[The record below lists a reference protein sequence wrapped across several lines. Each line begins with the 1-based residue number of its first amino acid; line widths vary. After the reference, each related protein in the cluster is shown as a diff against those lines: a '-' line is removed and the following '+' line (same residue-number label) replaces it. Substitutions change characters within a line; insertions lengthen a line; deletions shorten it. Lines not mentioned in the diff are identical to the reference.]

1 EAYETPSLRGSL
13 GGVARLAQAH
23 GVPVSR
29 ARAKLQGL
37 LSYTLH
43 KPRRRRFP
51 TLPVVWQR
59 LYGTRLA
66 RRVRP
71 KWKAG
76 DRVRL
81 QKQHRPFEKGYLP
94 GWTEEVFLIDR
105 AVPGPVDTYKIKEWD
120 GTPVKGTFY
129 EQDVQKVDV
138 PDDALFRVEKVLQRR
153 RQEVKVRWKGWPK
166 KYDSWIPK
174 RKFPTNTTS
183 SFKVRLPVPL
193 ELKGEGWKVGLAAI
207 STPDA
212 TLDLS
217 KLVTAVNPRVFKVG
231 CKLVDSVTDVA
242 PVHHQTIMQIKDIL
256 HDPGVVDGV
265 SLMKVLIRKSQ
276 LYEMKEAQAKSKR
289 LYDRFRVTY
298 EWDGEDLR
306 MLAKELDDIAL
317 TTGMMFVEWHVHVT
331 MAKLMGWL
339 VETKKDTYALGPNL
353 RYELI
358 YKTQK
363 AGNYFKDVKNTELN
377 NHDLWKVESD
387 LLQLSQTLNWRFSN
401 LNVAFRNVVGE
412 PSRTF
417 LVYSDLVDSNIVGGQ
432 QHALVREVEY
442 RRLGQGVAYFE
453 PLHI

>member
-51 TLPVVWQR
+51 TLPVVHR
-59 LYGTRLA
+59 HGPS
-66 RRVRP
+66 RP
-71 KWKAG
+71 G

-105 AVPGPVDTYKIKEWD
+105 AVPGPVATYKIKEWD

-153 RQEVKVRWKGWPK
+153 RHEVKVRWKGWPK

-212 TLDLS
+212 ALDLS
-217 KLVTAVNPRVFKVG
+217 RLTTAVNPRVLILG
-231 CKLVDSVTDVA
+231 CKLVGSLRPDVI
-242 PVHHQTIMQIKDIL
+242 PYHQLTTMQIKDIL

-265 SLMKVLIRKSQ
+265 SLMKSLIRKSQ
-276 LYEMKEAQAKSKR
+276 SYEMVAAQQKGKR
-289 LYDRFRVTY
+289 LYDKFRVTY

-317 TTGMMFVEWHVHVT
+317 TTGMSFVQWHVHVS

-339 VETKKDTYALGPNL
+339 VETGKDKYALGPNL

-358 YKTQK
+358 YKTQNS
-363 AGNYFKDVKNTELN
+363 GNYYKDVKNTELN
-377 NHDLWKVESD
+377 NHDLWKIESD
-387 LLQLSQTLNWRFSN
+387 HLQLSQTLNWRFSN
-401 LNVAFRNVVGE
+401 LNVAFREVVGE

-442 RRLGQGVAYFE
+442 RRQGQGVAYFE